1 MVVHVLNLCDQAVFC
16 QQEARIA
23 LQKEGAYRSA
33 INLFWLDPFGSPTP
47 TVPLSKKRVEELGSF
62 AFPDYKPAHLADSFC
77 VGVEAAD
84 IDLHALKGNWPPV
97 SPEEMH
103 HCILFTLAAA
113 IDSGKAGEG

>member
-1 MVVHVLNLCDQAVFC
+1 M
-16 QQEARIA
+16 
-23 LQKEGAYRSA
+23 
-33 INLFWLDPFGSPTP
+33 
-47 TVPLSKKRVEELGSF
+47 PLSKKRVEELGSF